1 MTRESI
7 ELKKPFVLG
16 NGQTIKNR
24 LFKSAMSEQLG
35 NREHNPT
42 VGLANLYRTW
52 AQGCSVNHG
61 IGLSVSG
68 NIMIDRTALGE
79 PKNVVLD
86 EQSDLRPF
94 KAWAEAGTVNDS
106 QLWAQLN
113 HPGKQIPNFLSKEP
127 VAPSAISLEGGLE
140 KARTQRGLF

>member
-42 VGLANLYRTW
+42 EGLANLYRTW
-52 AQGCSVNHG
+52 AEGG

-94 KAWAEAGTVNDS
+94 KVWAEAGTENGV

-140 KARTQRGLF
+140 KGLTSRER